1 MFYREM
7 PFYPHHPMGCR
18 GYNSHHTYFCIAN
31 DINVG
36 GEASDLRQ
44 CTKLN
49 DGDFTNPIK
58 DISA

>member
-7 PFYPHHPMGCR
+7 PIYPHHPK
-18 GYNSHHTYFCIAN
+18 GYDLYHTNFCIDT
-31 DINVG
+31 DITAS
-36 GEASDLRQ
+36 GEVSDLRQ